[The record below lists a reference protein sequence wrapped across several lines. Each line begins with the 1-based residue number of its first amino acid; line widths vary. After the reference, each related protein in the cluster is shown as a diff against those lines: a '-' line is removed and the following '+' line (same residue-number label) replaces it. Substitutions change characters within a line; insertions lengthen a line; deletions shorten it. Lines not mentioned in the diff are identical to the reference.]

1 MTVTSSTRIDIH
13 SASDAVVA
21 WRTQAL
27 NLILYVGMAIG
38 PFIIGLSVI
47 NQLDEPLLVAFYL
60 GILGLLALVTFVK
73 RIRYEARAVV
83 MLTVP
88 FAAGI
93 VDLYEFGP
101 DSDARTLLLAAI
113 VLSTLFLGKWG
124 GLIMLGGSIVVMV
137 PEFVRASDS
146 LYQWLSPIL
155 VFLAF
160 GLVLVIAITSLI
172 ARLSQSLDAAAN
184 AHIQAEQARQQ
195 AEQAAQQTQEQMAL
209 VEQQYQ
215 TERQLR
221 ELVSVLETPTVGLAN
236 GVLLAPIVGTID
248 SQRAQLLTERLLAAV
263 HTQHVRTMI
272 IDLAGV
278 ATVDTQVARTLMQV
292 VQALQLLGCRVV
304 LTGISAHVATM
315 LTRLDIDLENVT
327 IAHSPQEILHKNGN
341 GARFAQRL
349 S

>member
-101 DSDARTLLLAAI
+101 DSDARTLLLAAV

-184 AHIQAEQARQQ
+184 AHIQAEQAR
-195 AEQAAQQTQEQMAL
+195 QQTQEQMAL